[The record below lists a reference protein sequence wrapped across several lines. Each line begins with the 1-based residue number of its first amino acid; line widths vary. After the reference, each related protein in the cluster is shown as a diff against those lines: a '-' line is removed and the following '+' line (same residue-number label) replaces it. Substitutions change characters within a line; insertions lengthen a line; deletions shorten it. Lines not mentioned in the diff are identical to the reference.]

1 MYHNMNIDS
10 LSDSVIGWW
19 SGEWLRWLKCQ
30 PEHSDSLGLKSDY
43 AVGDV
48 SWVLVLIEEVIS
60 ITNPL
65 GLGFNHG
72 AVNLSP

>member
-1 MYHNMNIDS
+1 
-10 LSDSVIGWW
+10 
-19 SGEWLRWLKCQ
+19 
-30 PEHSDSLGLKSDY
+30 
-43 AVGDV
+43 
-48 SWVLVLIEEVIS
+48 LVLIEEVIS